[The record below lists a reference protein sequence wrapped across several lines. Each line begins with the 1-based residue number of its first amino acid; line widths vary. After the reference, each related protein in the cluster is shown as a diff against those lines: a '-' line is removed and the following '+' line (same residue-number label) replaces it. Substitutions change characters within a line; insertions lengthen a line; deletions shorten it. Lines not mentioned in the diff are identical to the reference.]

1 MLYDFSQNG
10 QFNHAQIIDELSY
23 NTKNDKAFAVSGT
36 VTHAYMSCDELTNP
50 RITKEEIKGIILGGG
65 QNLLSPE
72 RRFDAIIYNS
82 PELFE

>member
-10 QFNHAQIIDELSY
+10 QFNHAKIIDELSY
-23 NTKNDKAFAVSGT
+23 NTKNDKAFAVSGM
-36 VTHAYMSCDELTNP
+36 VTYPYMTCEELKKP
-50 RITKEEIKGIILGGG
+50 RITKEDIKNIILGGG

-72 RRFDAIIYNS
+72 RRFDAIIFNS